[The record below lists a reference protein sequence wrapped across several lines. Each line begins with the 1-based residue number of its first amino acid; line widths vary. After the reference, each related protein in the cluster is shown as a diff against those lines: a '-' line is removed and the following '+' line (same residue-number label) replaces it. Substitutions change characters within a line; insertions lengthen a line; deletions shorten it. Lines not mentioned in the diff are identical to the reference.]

1 MLPRMRELHALQ
13 AECERAEA
21 TLRTV
26 PREAWARPGLGEWD
40 LHTLAT
46 HLTRGMGRLTA
57 YLDQPVEGEP
67 VKDRVSYFR
76 YDADAVAPGV
86 AARAADEAKA
96 LPAAELAATF
106 AEVWRDSVARASAAG
121 GSHVMATP
129 FGAMHVQEY
138 VATRVLE
145 AVVHHMDVRRALD
158 LSPDPDP
165 AAGELVV
172 ELLEGLLDS
181 PRPRNLGRDRFILVC
196 TGRMAHDDPRFPVL
210 R

>member
-1 MLPRMRELHALQ
+1 MLPRMRELHALR
-13 AECERAEA
+13 AECERIEG
-21 TLRTV
+21 TLRAV
-26 PREAWARPGLGEWD
+26 PPDAWQHPGLGEWD
-40 LHTLAT
+40 LHTLAA
-46 HLTRGMGRLTA
+46 HLTRGMGRLAA

-76 YDADAVAPGV
+76 YDADVVAPGV
-86 AARAADEAKA
+86 AARAAEEAKT
-96 LPAAELAATF
+96 LPAAALAATF
-106 AEVWRDSVARASAAG
+106 ADVWRDSADRAAKVA

-138 VATRVLE
+138 IATRVLE
-145 AVVHHMDVRRALD
+145 GVVHHMDVRRALD

-165 AAGELVV
+165 DAAELVV
-172 ELLEGLLDS
+172 ELLEGLLDG

-196 TGRMAHDDPRFPVL
+196 TGRLPHDDPRFPVM